1 MRKKA
6 KYIIIA
12 VVALVLVICLVPIKK
27 TSNDDKTVQ
36 YKAVF
41 YSVTDHDYNPYQ
53 VIGGHDDRYIFRNV
67 KILGFTV
74 YDNAPD
80 VLY

>member
-1 MRKKA
+1 MGKKA
-6 KYIIIA
+6 KCIIIA
-12 VVALVLVICLVPIKK
+12 VVVLALVICLVPIKK
-27 TSNDDKTVQ
+27 ASDDGKTVQ
-36 YKAVF
+36 YIAVF

-80 VLY
+80 VMY